1 MTGPEGAGGV
11 RSVQR
16 ALEILNL
23 LDENH
28 AELSIREIVE
38 ATQLPKTTVLR
49 LLHTLERNQ
58 LLSVSD
64 EGRYCAGAGLLRWSR
79 LAEQRWRLPE
89 DGHEVLRGLAR
100 EHHETVHVYV
110 RQDLDRVCI
119 AQAEGTRTLR
129 HVVQVGDALPLW
141 AGGVAKV
148 LLTDAPDD
156 LLARVARRSPFGD
169 SHMATLRTW
178 VADASRNGYAVS
190 HGERE
195 EGLSAVAVPIHDK
208 LGGVG
213 AALSFGGPTS
223 RFTDERV
230 RVFVSALQEAASLL
244 GEAR

>member
-1 MTGPEGAGGV
+1 MSGQDGAGGV

-16 ALEILNL
+16 ALDILNL

-28 AELSIREIVE
+28 AELSIRQIVE

-49 LLHTLERNQ
+49 LLNTLESYRM
-58 LLSVSD
+58 LSVTD
-64 EGRYCAGAGLLRWSR
+64 EGRYSAGASLLRWSR
-79 LAEQRWRLPE
+79 LAEQRWRIPE
-89 DGHEVLRGLAR
+89 DGHEVLRDLAR

-110 RQDLDRVCI
+110 RQGLDRVCI

-148 LLTDAPDD
+148 LLMDAPDD
-156 LLARVARRSPFGD
+156 LMIRVARRSPFGEP
-169 SHMATLRTW
+169 HLATLRTW
-178 VADASRNGYAVS
+178 VAEANRDGYASS

-195 EGLSAVAVPIHDK
+195 EGLSAVAVPIRDK
-208 LGGVG
+208 QGDVG

-230 RVFVSALQEAASLL
+230 GGFVSVLREAASWLSE
-244 GEAR
+244 GS